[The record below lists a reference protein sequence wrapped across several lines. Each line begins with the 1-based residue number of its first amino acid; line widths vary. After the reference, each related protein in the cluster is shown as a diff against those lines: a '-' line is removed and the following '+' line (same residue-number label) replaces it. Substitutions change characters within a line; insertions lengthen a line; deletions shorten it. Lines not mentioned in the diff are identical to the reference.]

1 MKTAWC
7 VLAVMSLLC
16 AALSTWRL
24 FTAGAGP
31 RIFAAQQIFIAGAL
45 ASVVCT
51 VVSVALVDTKRRII
65 SAALL
70 ASYGG
75 FAGVRRGNGQR

>member
-70 ASYGG
+70 AF
-75 FAGVRRGNGQR
+75 FAAMGNVS

>member
-1 MKTAWC
+1 M
-7 VLAVMSLLC
+7 LC
-16 AALSTWRL
+16 AALSTWLL
-24 FTAGAGP
+24 FTAEAGP

-51 VVSVALVDTKRRII
+51 VVSVALVDTKRRAI

-70 ASYGG
+70 AF
-75 FAGVRRGNGQR
+75 FAAMGNVS